1 LPLGLVDEMNPFGP
15 LLLGRDTERK
25 LPLFTAKG
33 NPIENVIELDP
44 NDRTRKIWAYQRQR
58 HPLWEERKPDT
69 GVYNCAG
76 MVWASRRTSIMGE
89 YHKILADDGYRLLRA
104 GEECSCA
111 DLVLY
116 KNDVGTH
123 MHVGV
128 VILKPGIMG
137 GRPNIP
143 AVLSKWNSVSGEYV
157 HSVNDHPLNGDVS
170 IEIWTDR
177 P

>member
-1 LPLGLVDEMNPFGP
+1 
-15 LLLGRDTERK
+15 
-25 LPLFTAKG
+25 
-33 NPIENVIELDP
+33 
-44 NDRTRKIWAYQRQR
+44 
-58 HPLWEERKPDT
+58 
-69 GVYNCAG
+69 
-76 MVWASRRTSIMGE
+76 
-89 YHKILADDGYRLLRA
+89 
-104 GEECSCA
+104 
-111 DLVLY
+111 
-116 KNDVGTH
+116 